1 MKTPPQF
8 LNHTIGSKGSI
19 AVEYY
24 FSKENEAQPGV
35 VDLHC
40 TFFDESKST
49 TISLKEQVNRKA
61 VNDVS
66 VTAQVIGEVLSEY
79 FSGAVSSGSAIHPTV

>member
-1 MKTPPQF
+1 MKTPSQF
-8 LNHTIGSKGSI
+8 LNTTIGSTGSI

-24 FSKENEAQPGV
+24 FSKESDAQPGV

-40 TFFDESKST
+40 TFRDESRST

-61 VNDVS
+61 VNNRL
-66 VTAQVIGEVLSEY
+66 VTAQVIGEIVTEY
-79 FSGAVSSGSAIHPTV
+79 FGGAVSSVFAIRPIV